1 MENQTPTPK
10 PAKFQKLKNYLT
22 GRRFLKL
29 ILNLWTI
36 ITIVL
41 FMADFF
47 SGNRFDTQST
57 AIGIIYLGILGVYIT
72 EKEYTRWEHKRFIS
86 RFLGE
91 GFVGF
96 WSAMMIMFVIIATF
110 SGGQFKIPQDFAV
123 VYTSIVAAFAI
134 TQHSKSLYHHKEDE
148 PLVKSRI

>member
-1 MENQTPTPK
+1 MENQVTQSKPTK
-10 PAKFQKLKNYLT
+10 LQKIKNYLS
-22 GRRFLKL
+22 GRRFLKM

-36 ITIVL
+36 VTMIL
-41 FMADFF
+41 FAIDFF
-47 SGNRFDTQST
+47 SGNKFDTST
-57 AIGIIYLGILGVYIT
+57 GAIGIIYLGILGVYIT

-96 WSAMMIMFVIIATF
+96 WTAMMIMFVILATF

-123 VYTSIVAAFAI
+123 VYTSVVAAFAI
-134 TQHSKSLYHHKEDE
+134 TQHSKSLYHQKEAE
-148 PLVKSRI
+148 PLAKY